1 MVVCPNLAASPLG
14 LCSWHGTACQRDGSP
29 GGAALPG
36 PSWWHQYEQ
45 LGQPVPVS
53 YTDETA
59 FRAWCAATAAQPW
72 PGQVNLRGL
81 RPLVR
86 AEIQWGLFAHTRRG
100 RPTRWDLAWIRALI
114 TTCRALEVDSLAGFE
129 IGAGASAEFTGAI
142 AKEIRHELRLVY
154 FTPEQAKDAGF
165 LETEHFGVLFP
176 HRMSHIDLT
185 AIPQRWLRNLAGDHI
200 AALLQSPPAR
210 APPASPAT
218 SAAPPPSWASSWNST
233 LRAAV
238 TTRRCC
244 TVSTCGGSS
253 PISGTASARRCPLR
267 RSPSRAAS
275 PAW

>member
-1 MVVCPNLAASPLG
+1 MVCPNLAASPLG

-59 FRAWCAATAAQPW
+59 FRGWCAATAAQPW

-86 AEIQWGLFAHTRRG
+86 AEIQWGLFARTRRD
-100 RPTRWDLAWIRALI
+100 RPARWDLAWIRALI
-114 TTCRALEVDSLAGFE
+114 STCRAAGCRFADRVRVRRRRL
-129 IGAGASAEFTGAI
+129 GRVHRRDRQGDPARAAAGLLHPA
-142 AKEIRHELRLVY
+142 
-154 FTPEQAKDAGF
+154 QAKDAGF

-200 AALLQSPPAR
+200 AALLHPRAAR

-218 SAAPPPSWASSWNST
+218 SAAPPPS
-233 LRAAV
+233 
-238 TTRRCC
+238 
-244 TVSTCGGSS
+244 
-253 PISGTASARRCPLR
+253 
-267 RSPSRAAS
+267 
-275 PAW
+275 

>member
-1 MVVCPNLAASPLG
+1 M
-14 LCSWHGTACQRDGSP
+14 
-29 GGAALPG
+29 
-36 PSWWHQYEQ
+36 
-45 LGQPVPVS
+45 
-53 YTDETA
+53 
-59 FRAWCAATAAQPW
+59 
-72 PGQVNLRGL
+72 
-81 RPLVR
+81 R

-200 AALLQSPPAR
+200 AALLHPRAAR

-244 TVSTCGGSS
+244 AVSTCGGSS